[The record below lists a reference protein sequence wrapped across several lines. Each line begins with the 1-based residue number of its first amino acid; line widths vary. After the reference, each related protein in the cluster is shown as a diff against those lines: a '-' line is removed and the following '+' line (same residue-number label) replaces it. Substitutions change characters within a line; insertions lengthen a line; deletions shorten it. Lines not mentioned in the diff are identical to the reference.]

1 MMLLKKKMQSSNIYL
16 VVNDFLLQ
24 VVDIDKLKKRAERF
38 GAVSPVMSK
47 VIYMAPNMHVVYVV
61 VQFYC

>member
-1 MMLLKKKMQSSNIYL
+1 M
-16 VVNDFLLQ
+16 VNHFLLQ

-47 VIYMAPNMHVVYVV
+47 VIYLVTVTHIVYVV
-61 VQFYC
+61 FQFYCWSKF